1 MSFEQNILLNRI
13 VNHLILHSCS
23 LDDVGLFHG
32 KTGVVLFF
40 AHYARYTGIEM
51 YDDFAEKLLEDI
63 ANNISK
69 ALPINMEFG
78 LCGIGWGIN
87 YLIQNGFMKGDPNE
101 ILADIDEKIMERDLR
116 RVKDL
121 SLETGLMG
129 IYYYIQS
136 RIEFSVC
143 NGKDVPFD
151 HSYLSEW
158 RDVAGKMN
166 VCDSLNI
173 LSLISEKIEPKDFST
188 WDLGLVNGCAGY
200 GLKTMMR

>member
-136 RIEFSVC
+136 RMEFSC
-143 NGKDVPFD
+143 LLYTSP
-151 HSYLSEW
+151 SP
-158 RDVAGKMN
+158 RDA
-166 VCDSLNI
+166 
-173 LSLISEKIEPKDFST
+173 
-188 WDLGLVNGCAGY
+188 
-200 GLKTMMR
+200 

>member
-101 ILADIDEKIMERDLR
+101 ILEI
-116 RVKDL
+116 
-121 SLETGLMG
+121 LM
-129 IYYYIQS
+129 
-136 RIEFSVC
+136 
-143 NGKDVPFD
+143 K
-151 HSYLSEW
+151 
-158 RDVAGKMN
+158 K
-166 VCDSLNI
+166 
-173 LSLISEKIEPKDFST
+173 
-188 WDLGLVNGCAGY
+188 
-200 GLKTMMR
+200 